1 MQAIIM
7 KYFEKIKEFLNNLRN
22 NKFFLIFLLLLVF
35 IYLINNDF
43 FLKRFDKNYSLENN
57 KIIQLNKKVK
67 KMQKNYSS
75 ISAERFELLNTKKY
89 IKKLTLALKQN
100 KSSLPDTFQI
110 AALVKQIS
118 DCMPET
124 NFEIKYIKF
133 NKIIKPKKINYKI
146 LPISISIVSGY
157 NQALLFLKKIN
168 SLKRIILLKNMEIS
182 ADQKIPSYLKIDLT
196 AETFALTKNKRY
208 INK

>member
-1 MQAIIM
+1 MQTLIM

-43 FLKRFDKNYSLENN
+43 FLQKFNKNYSLETVR
-57 KIIQLNKKVK
+57 IAQLNGKIK

-75 ISAERFELLNTKKY
+75 ISAERFELFSTKKY
-89 IKKLTLALKQN
+89 IKKLTLILKQN
-100 KSSLPDTFQI
+100 KSSLPYTFQI

-118 DCMPET
+118 DCMPKT
-124 NFEIKYIKF
+124 NFEIKDIKF
-133 NKIIKPKKINYKI
+133 NKIIKSKKINYKI

-157 NQALLFLKKIN
+157 NQALLFLKKLN

>member
-1 MQAIIM
+1 MQTLII
-7 KYFEKIKEFLNNLRN
+7 KYFEKIKEFFNNLRN

-43 FLKRFDKNYSLENN
+43 FLQRFDKNYSIENN
-57 KIIQLNKKVK
+57 KIIQLNEKVK

-75 ISAERFELLNTKKY
+75 ISTERFELLNTKKY
-89 IKKLTLALKQN
+89 IKKLTLTLKQN
-100 KSSLPDTFQI
+100 KSSLPDTLHI
-110 AALVKQIS
+110 ADLVKQIS

-133 NKIIKPKKINYKI
+133 NKIIKSKKINYKI

-168 SLKRIILLKNMEIS
+168 SLKRIILIQNMKIS
-182 ADQKIPSYLKIDLT
+182 ADQKIPSELEINLT
-196 AETFALTKNKRY
+196 AETFALKKN
-208 INK
+208 

>member
-1 MQAIIM
+1 MQTLII
-7 KYFEKIKEFLNNLRN
+7 KYFEKIKEFFNNLRN

-43 FLKRFDKNYSLENN
+43 FLQRFDKNYSIENN
-57 KIIQLNKKVK
+57 KIIQLNEKVK

-75 ISAERFELLNTKKY
+75 ISTERFELLNTKKY
-89 IKKLTLALKQN
+89 IKKLTLTLKQN
-100 KSSLPDTFQI
+100 KSSLPDTFHI
-110 AALVKQIS
+110 ADLVKQIS

-133 NKIIKPKKINYKI
+133 NKIIKSKKINYKI

-168 SLKRIILLKNMEIS
+168 SLKRIILIQNMKIS
-182 ADQKIPSYLKIDLT
+182 ADQKIPSELEINLT
-196 AETFALTKNKRY
+196 AETFALKKN
-208 INK
+208 

>member
-1 MQAIIM
+1 MQTLIM
-7 KYFEKIKEFLNNLRN
+7 KYFEKIKSFLGNLRN

-43 FLKRFDKNYSLENN
+43 FLQKFSKNYSLETI
-57 KIIQLNKKVK
+57 KITQLNGKVK

-75 ISAERFELLNTKKY
+75 ISAERFELSNTKKY
-89 IKKLTLALKQN
+89 IKKLTLILKQN
-100 KSSLPDTFQI
+100 KSSLPDTFHI

-133 NKIIKPKKINYKI
+133 NKIIKSKKINYEI

-157 NQALLFLKKIN
+157 EQALLFLKKIN
-168 SLKRIILLKNMEIS
+168 SLKRIILLKNMKIS
-182 ADQKIPSYLKIDLT
+182 VDEKIPSYLKINLT
-196 AETFALTKNKRY
+196 AETFALTKN
-208 INK
+208 

>member
-1 MQAIIM
+1 M

-89 IKKLTLALKQN
+89 IKELTLTLKQN

>member
-1 MQAIIM
+1 MQTLII
-7 KYFEKIKEFLNNLRN
+7 KYFEKIKEFFNNLRN

-43 FLKRFDKNYSLENN
+43 FLQKFNKNYSLENN
-57 KIIQLNKKVK
+57 KIIQLNNKIK

-89 IKKLTLALKQN
+89 IKKLTLILKRN
-100 KSSLPDTFQI
+100 KYSLPDTFKI
-110 AALVKQIS
+110 SNLVKQIS
-118 DCMPET
+118 DCMPEN

-133 NKIIKPKKINYKI
+133 NRIIKSKKISYKI

-168 SLKRIILLKNMEIS
+168 SLKRIILLQNMKIS
-182 ADQKIPSYLKIDLT
+182 AEKKIPSYLKIDLT
-196 AETFALTKNKRY
+196 AETFALRRK
-208 INK
+208 

>member
-1 MQAIIM
+1 M

-43 FLKRFDKNYSLENN
+43 FLQRFDKNYSIENN
-57 KIIQLNKKVK
+57 KIIQLNEKVK

-75 ISAERFELLNTKKY
+75 ISTERFELLNTKKY
-89 IKKLTLALKQN
+89 IKELTLTLKQN
-100 KSSLPDTFQI
+100 KSSLPDTFHI
-110 AALVKQIS
+110 ADLVKQIS

>member
-1 MQAIIM
+1 MQTLIM

-22 NKFFLIFLLLLVF
+22 NKFFLIFLMLLVF

-43 FLKRFDKNYSLENN
+43 FLQKFNRNYSLEAI
-57 KIIQLNKKVK
+57 KITQLNGKVK

-89 IKKLTLALKQN
+89 IKKLKLILKQN

-110 AALVKQIS
+110 ASLVKQIS

-133 NKIIKPKKINYKI
+133 NKIIKSKKINYKI

-182 ADQKIPSYLKIDLT
+182 ADRKIPSYLEINLT
-196 AETFALTKNKRY
+196 AETFALTKK
-208 INK
+208 

>member
-1 MQAIIM
+1 MQTLII
-7 KYFEKIKEFLNNLRN
+7 KYFEKIKEFFNNLRN

-43 FLKRFDKNYSLENN
+43 FLQKFNRNYSLEAI
-57 KIIQLNKKVK
+57 KITQLNGKVK

-75 ISAERFELLNTKKY
+75 ISTERFELLNTKKY
-89 IKKLTLALKQN
+89 IKKLTLTLKQN
-100 KSSLPDTFQI
+100 KSSLPDTLHI
-110 AALVKQIS
+110 ADLVKQIS

-133 NKIIKPKKINYKI
+133 NKIIKSKKINYKI

-168 SLKRIILLKNMEIS
+168 SLKRIILIQNMKIS
-182 ADQKIPSYLKIDLT
+182 ADQKIPSELEINLT
-196 AETFALTKNKRY
+196 AETFALTKK
-208 INK
+208 

>member
-1 MQAIIM
+1 MQTLII
-7 KYFEKIKEFLNNLRN
+7 KYFEKIKEFFNNLRN

-43 FLKRFDKNYSLENN
+43 FLQRFDKNYSIENN
-57 KIIQLNKKVK
+57 KIIQLNEKVK

-75 ISAERFELLNTKKY
+75 ISTERFELLNTKKY
-89 IKKLTLALKQN
+89 IKKLTLTLKQN
-100 KSSLPDTFQI
+100 KSSLPDTFHI
-110 AALVKQIS
+110 ADLVKQIS

-168 SLKRIILLKNMEIS
+168 SLKRIILIQNMKIS
-182 ADQKIPSYLKIDLT
+182 ADQKIPSELEINLT
-196 AETFALTKNKRY
+196 AETFALKKN
-208 INK
+208 